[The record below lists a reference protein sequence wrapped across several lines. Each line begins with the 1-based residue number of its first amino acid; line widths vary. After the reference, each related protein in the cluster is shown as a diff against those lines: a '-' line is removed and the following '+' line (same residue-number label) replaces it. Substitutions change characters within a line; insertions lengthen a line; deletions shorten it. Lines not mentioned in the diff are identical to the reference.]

1 LRSRGLNA
9 DKKSAQ
15 SVLAQ
20 VRQRSMRAKR
30 VVNTEE
36 LLEFY
41 RRAGD
46 GVDPIDL
53 PMEMRYDC
61 A

>member
-1 LRSRGLNA
+1 M
-9 DKKSAQ
+9 KSAQ

-20 VRQRSMRAKR
+20 VRQRAMQTKR

-41 RRAGD
+41 RRAGNA
-46 GVDPIDL
+46 VDPIG
-53 PMEMRYDC
+53 PQKEMRYDS